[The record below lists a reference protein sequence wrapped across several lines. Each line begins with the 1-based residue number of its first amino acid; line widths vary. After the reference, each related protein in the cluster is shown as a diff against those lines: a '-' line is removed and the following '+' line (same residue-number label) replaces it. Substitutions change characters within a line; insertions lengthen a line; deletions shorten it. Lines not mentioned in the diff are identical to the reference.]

1 MAFLMFILAIIK
13 LGDPAARQGRQI
25 IMYLAQEKDKLR
37 NSNLHDVS
45 SREVRWEERDLINK

>member
-1 MAFLMFILAIIK
+1 MFILAIIK

-37 NSNLHDVS
+37 NSNQHDVS
-45 SREVRWEERDLINK
+45 SREGRWEERDLINK